1 MRLCVLQRIGS
12 MAQYSL
18 RTLLAFFA
26 TALAVALTA
35 VLVAVIQNAATTDL
49 KQGIGER
56 LAQTSAELAATLD
69 RAMYERYQDISLYAD
84 SLIDFDLLDRPT
96 AIRATRAYLLHAHD

>member
-1 MRLCVLQRIGS
+1 MYSRASQRIGS

-35 VLVAVIQNAATTDL
+35 VLVAVIENAATTDL

-69 RAMYERYQDISLYAD
+69 RAMYERYQDISLYAGTLSD
-84 SLIDFDLLDRPT
+84 TDLLDRPT
-96 AIRATRAYLLHAHD
+96 AIRAHLDDLLHA